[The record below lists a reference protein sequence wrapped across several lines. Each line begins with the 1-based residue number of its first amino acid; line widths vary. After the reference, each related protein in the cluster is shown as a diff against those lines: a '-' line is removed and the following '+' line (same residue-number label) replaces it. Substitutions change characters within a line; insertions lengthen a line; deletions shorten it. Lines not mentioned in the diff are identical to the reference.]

1 MHLAIC
7 LNDVVSYENGIDT
20 KSCTSTRIL
29 YILLVQI
36 KNSCTI
42 TVISI
47 FKHPSGHG
55 RKYMNATRKK
65 YVNES
70 EMANSQSLDRFP
82 IRVLSEQTGVGASTL
97 RAWERRYGL
106 LKPERTPKGHRL
118 YCAQD
123 VALIERI
130 LTLLEEGHALPHI
143 AKLIKDEVEVDD
155 DQVSSKGNEQTDHW
169 AALIE
174 KTLAAVRDYSS
185 ERIESIYNDA
195 SSLYPVDLVTA
206 RLVEP
211 VLKILGSTWQERDSG
226 IAEEHF
232 YTNWLNHRLGARFHH
247 AVGQATGNRL
257 ICACLPGSFHETGL
271 KLFSISALARGYR
284 VLYFGSNL
292 PLEQIPL
299 IVERSSARGVVLS
312 TNQSLSDSTHEEL
325 AELLDELDVPV
336 FLGGR
341 TDDKD
346 KERIEKAGG
355 ILLGENISVA
365 LKVIDTHL
373 PAYARGRQN

>member
-1 MHLAIC
+1 
-7 LNDVVSYENGIDT
+7 
-20 KSCTSTRIL
+20 
-29 YILLVQI
+29 
-36 KNSCTI
+36 
-42 TVISI
+42 
-47 FKHPSGHG
+47 
-55 RKYMNATRKK
+55 MNAARKN
-65 YVNES
+65 YANES
-70 EMANSQSLDRFP
+70 ETANSQSLDRFP

-106 LKPERTPKGHRL
+106 LNPQRTPKGHRL
-118 YCAQD
+118 YCRQD
-123 VALIERI
+123 VTLIERI

-143 AKLIKDEVEVDD
+143 AKLIKDEVD

-169 AALIE
+169 AVLIE
-174 KTLAAVRDYSS
+174 KTLAAVRDFSS
-185 ERIESIYNDA
+185 ERIESIYNEA

-211 VLKILGSTWQERDSG
+211 VLKILGSTWQERESG

-247 AVGQATGNRL
+247 AAGQATGNRL

-292 PLEQIPL
+292 PIEQIPL

-312 TNQSLSDSTHEEL
+312 TNQSLSDSANEEL
-325 AELLDELDVPV
+325 AELLEKLDIPV
-336 FLGGR
+336 FIGGR
-341 TDDKD
+341 IDNMD
-346 KERIEKAGG
+346 KESIDKAGG

-373 PAYARGRQN
+373 PAYANGRQNQ